1 MWGNTYCVKIN
12 GQVKAR
18 GLTLKNAIILVKD
31 IFKEYYKEII
41 SRELDSNIPDSE

>member
-1 MWGNTYCVKIN
+1 MCKNTYCVKIN
-12 GQVKAR
+12 GQVTGR

-41 SRELDSNIPDSE
+41 LRSD